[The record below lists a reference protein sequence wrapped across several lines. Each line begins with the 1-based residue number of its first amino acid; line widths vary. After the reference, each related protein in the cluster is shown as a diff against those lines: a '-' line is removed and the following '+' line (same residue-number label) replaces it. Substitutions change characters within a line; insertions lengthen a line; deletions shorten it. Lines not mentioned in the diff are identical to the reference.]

1 MSYLVFVWAA
11 SGYELDEREGEPP
24 NVGSTVDEEGIRFL
38 VAKVATSPLPDDKR
52 SCVYLQPV

>member
-1 MSYLVFVWAA
+1 MSYLVFVWAS

-24 NVGSTVDEEGIRFL
+24 TVGSTVDDERGRFL

-52 SCVYLQPV
+52 RCVYLQPV

>member
-24 NVGSTVDEEGIRFL
+24 NVGSTVDEERGRFL
-38 VAKVATSPLPDDKR
+38 VAKVATSPLPDDTR
-52 SCVYLQPV
+52 RCVYLQPV